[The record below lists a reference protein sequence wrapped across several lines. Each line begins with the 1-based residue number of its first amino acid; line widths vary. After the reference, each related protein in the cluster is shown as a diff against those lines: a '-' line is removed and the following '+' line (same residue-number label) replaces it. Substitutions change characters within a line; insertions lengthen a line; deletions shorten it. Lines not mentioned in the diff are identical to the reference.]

1 AAADWC
7 AYLDAMADDAL
18 AGRIPD
24 TGVIRIAPVPDLVD
38 VSSLDHR
45 KDGTSVYRPPGQE
58 RFATAAHLD
67 TEEWILEKASKG
79 AVPQLVT
86 EGRAAAALAST
97 RFFSCLVAA
106 AGTGK
111 THVMAAFSTAWA
123 QIAGGR
129 VICLTLS
136 ENAARVAAEEGFTEA
151 WNIARFFAGKVPV
164 GPDDVLVIDEASQA
178 STQDLARIC
187 SLALQAGARVIG
199 AGDTRQ

>member
-1 AAADWC
+1 MPVLPAAADWC

-58 RFATAAHLD
+58 RFATAAHID

-86 EGRAAAALAST
+86 EGRAAAALAGTDLDPQQRRAVTGMLTT
-97 RFFSCLVAA
+97 RPGSSPAWSPRP
-106 AGTGK
+106 GPGK
-111 THVMAAFSTAWA
+111 RT
-123 QIAGGR
+123 
-129 VICLTLS
+129 
-136 ENAARVAAEEGFTEA
+136 
-151 WNIARFFAGKVPV
+151 
-164 GPDDVLVIDEASQA
+164 
-178 STQDLARIC
+178 
-187 SLALQAGARVIG
+187 
-199 AGDTRQ
+199 